1 MNAASRLDRVMPKL
15 TFEERLR
22 GVLEAYHGDRRADPA
37 LLGTMPRTDAQ
48 RWNTVASLLNGLH
61 THLGWYIDCLEAHV
75 GQVELRFAVTE
86 QTRLASL
93 LLDGD
98 ARERLAHLA
107 DELACAVI
115 ADLVGRWEEL
125 RLAEEVAAA
134 FAEEAGVAVLL
145 HPHSGS
151 VLVDC
156 RARLLRVPATLDSY
170 RFELPEPDEADVE
183 RLLSMLR
190 YERLLP

>member
-1 MNAASRLDRVMPKL
+1 MNAATRLDRVMPKL

-37 LLGTMPRTDAQ
+37 LLGTLPRTEAQ

-61 THLGWYIDCLEAHV
+61 THLGWFIDCLEAHV
-75 GQVELRFAVTE
+75 GQVELRFAAQE

-107 DELACAVI
+107 DELARAVI
-115 ADLVGRWEEL
+115 ADLALRWEEL
-125 RLAEEVAAA
+125 RLAEEVAAT

-156 RARLLRVPATLDSY
+156 RARLLAVQARLDGHE
-170 RFELPEPDEADVE
+170 FELPEPDEADVE
-183 RLLSMLR
+183 RLLGILR
-190 YERLLP
+190 YERMLP

>member
-15 TFEERLR
+15 SFEERLR

-37 LLGTMPRTDAQ
+37 LFGHPAPDGRTA
-48 RWNTVASLLNGLH
+48 RNTVASLLNGLH
-61 THLGWYIDCLEAHV
+61 THLGWDIDCLEAHV
-75 GQVELRFAVTE
+75 GQVELRFAAQE
-86 QTRLASL
+86 QTRRASL
-93 LLDGD
+93 LLDDD
-98 ARERLAHLA
+98 ARNKLSQLA
-107 DELACAVI
+107 DQLARAVI
-115 ADLVGRWEEL
+115 ADLMARWEEL
-125 RLAEEVAAA
+125 RLAERTAAA

-156 RARLLRVPATLDSY
+156 RDRLLAVQARLDGHE
-170 RFELPEPDEADVE
+170 FELPEPDEADVE
-183 RLLSMLR
+183 RLLGMLL

>member
-1 MNAASRLDRVMPKL
+1 MNAATRLDRVMPKL
-15 TFEERLR
+15 SFEERLR
-22 GVLEAYHGDRRADPA
+22 GVLEAYHGNRRAAPA

-61 THLGWYIDCLEAHV
+61 THLGWFIDCLEAHV
-75 GQVELRFAVTE
+75 GQVELRFTVTE

-107 DELACAVI
+107 DELARAVI
-115 ADLVGRWEEL
+115 ADLIGRWEEL
-125 RLAEEVAAA
+125 RLAEEVAVT

-151 VLVDC
+151 VLADC
-156 RARLLRVPATLDSY
+156 RARLLAVNGLLDGY
-170 RFELPEPDEADVE
+170 AFELPEPDEVE
-183 RLLSMLR
+183 VARLLSVLR
-190 YERLLP
+190 DQRLLP

>member
-1 MNAASRLDRVMPKL
+1 MTATTRLDRVMPKL

-22 GVLEAYHGDRRADPA
+22 GVLEAYHGDRHADPA
-37 LLGTMPRTDAQ
+37 LLGTMARTDAQ

-75 GQVELRFAVTE
+75 GQVELRCAAQE
-86 QTRLASL
+86 QTRLASQ
-93 LLDGD
+93 LLDEDG
-98 ARERLAHLA
+98 RKRLAQLA
-107 DELACAVI
+107 DQLVLAVI
-115 ADLVGRWEEL
+115 ADLVGRWEEM

-151 VLVDC
+151 VLADC
-156 RARLLRVPATLDSY
+156 RARLLAVQTRLDGLA
-170 RFELPEPDEADVE
+170 FELPEPDEAEVE
-183 RLLSMLR
+183 RMLR
-190 YERLLP
+190 MLRHERTLP

>member
-1 MNAASRLDRVMPKL
+1 MNASTRLDRVMPKL

-37 LLGTMPRTDAQ
+37 LLGTMARTDAE
-48 RWNTVASLLNGLH
+48 RWNTVAALLNGLH
-61 THLGWYIDCLEAHV
+61 THLGWYIECLEARV
-75 GQVELRFAVTE
+75 RQVELRFAVKE

-98 ARERLAHLA
+98 ARESLAHVA
-107 DELACAVI
+107 HELALAVI
-115 ADLVGRWEEL
+115 ADLAGRWEEM
-125 RLAEEVAAA
+125 RLAERAAAA

-156 RARLLRVPATLDSY
+156 RARLLTVREALEGY
-170 RFELPEPDEADVE
+170 RFELPEPDEADME
-183 RLLSMLR
+183 RLLNILR

>member
-22 GVLEAYHGDRRADPA
+22 GVLDAYHGDRRADPA
-37 LLGTMPRTDAQ
+37 LLGTMARTDAE

-93 LLDGD
+93 LLDDD
-98 ARERLAHLA
+98 ARNRLSQLA
-107 DELACAVI
+107 DQLACAVI
-115 ADLVGRWEEL
+115 ADLKARWEEL
-125 RLAEEVAAA
+125 RLAEEVAAT
-134 FAEEAGVAVLL
+134 FAEEAGVVVLL

-156 RARLLRVPATLDSY
+156 RARLLAVQALLDGHE
-170 RFELPEPDEADVE
+170 FELPEPDEADVE
-183 RLLSMLR
+183 RLLGILR
-190 YERLLP
+190 YERMLP